1 LFSLHFIRVIPSPYA
16 IFSDKEKMDMEKI
29 LCVYCG
35 DLFDPSPRHKSQS
48 ACKKVVCQRAKKAAW
63 QRHKIKTDP
72 DYRFNQKV
80 CQRRWTEEHPG
91 YWEQYRKR
99 NPEKAERNRILQ
111 SIRNRRA
118 RFIGGD
124 EKMEGS
130 LIAKMDASKSD
141 NFEVLG
147 QFWMVPVIAKMDALK
162 VNLLKI
168 PVLYP

>member
-1 LFSLHFIRVIPSPYA
+1 
-16 IFSDKEKMDMEKI
+16 MEKI

-35 DLFDPSPRHKSQS
+35 DLFDPSPRHKNQT
-48 ACKKVVCQRAKKAAW
+48 ACKKEECQRAKKAAW
-63 QRHKIKTDP
+63 QRHKMRTDP

-80 CQRRWTEEHPG
+80 CQRQWVEAHPG
-91 YWEQYRKR
+91 YWQEYRKR
-99 NPEKAERNRILQ
+99 KPEKAERNRILQ
-111 SIRNRRA
+111 AIRNRRA
-118 RFIGGD
+118 RSNQGD
-124 EKMEGS
+124 EKMDPF
-130 LIAKMDASKSD
+130 LIAKMDASKQD

>member
-1 LFSLHFIRVIPSPYA
+1 
-16 IFSDKEKMDMEKI
+16 MEKI

-111 SIRNRRA
+111 SIRTRRA